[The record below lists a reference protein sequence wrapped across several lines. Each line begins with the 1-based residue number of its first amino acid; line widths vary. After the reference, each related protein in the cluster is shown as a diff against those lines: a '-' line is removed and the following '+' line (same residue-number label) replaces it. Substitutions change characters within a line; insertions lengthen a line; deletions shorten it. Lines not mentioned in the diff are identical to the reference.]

1 MYYDLLWFISFSTE
15 YGLNHELHI
24 LSIINDNIGK
34 FKINNIFFSDI
45 TAAKNIDNDI
55 KQPFIFFYVPR

>member
-1 MYYDLLWFISFSTE
+1 MEQTILMYHDLLRFISFSTE

-24 LSIINDNIGK
+24 LSIINNDIDK

-45 TAAKNIDNDI
+45 TAAKI
-55 KQPFIFFYVPR
+55 